1 MTNHNSNISFKKRYT
16 FEQRVSE
23 SRRVIQKY
31 PDKIPVIV
39 ETNTIR
45 SSLPP
50 LDKEKFL
57 VPREL
62 TVAQLMYVIR
72 RRIRLEKEKALFIF
86 IRDTLP
92 TSQTLLNE
100 IYALYSDPDGFLYC
114 TITGESTF
122 GSIHLSSITPTI
134 SDLSELG

>member
-1 MTNHNSNISFKKRYT
+1 MTNQISNISFKQRYT

-39 ETNTIR
+39 ETTYTK

-50 LDKEKFL
+50 LDREKFL

-72 RRIRLEKEKALFIF
+72 QRIRLEKEKALFLF

-100 IYALYSDPDGFLYC
+100 IYAAYSDPDGFLYC

-122 GSIHLSSITPTI
+122 GSVHLSSTTPKM
-134 SDLSELG
+134 SDPSGSD